1 VESRDPQ
8 SLLDFARSRRPP
20 MGEGGAA
27 VVADEAGAGLVVA
40 LHGLKSALLMVG
52 CVAPMI
58 VVTGGTDVNV
68 DIAVDGE
75 KAAAMARVLRW
86 SGTAA
91 VVSFSQ
97 AMADAMHMLLDRTA
111 AEGAAAADGR
121 PPPPCHIIPQGVTLP
136 DARVSDK
143 IRAEVALALAPALH
157 AGEELAAVGQR
168 KLLLLVAG
176 IRPVKDV
183 LYLAD
188 AVDAAWGAGERLR
201 LVVVGGR
208 LDEEYCQVVEARA
221 RASPGAFVLLSATLS
236 RSGCIEAMR
245 QCAAVV
251 NSSISEGMAGALL
264 EAMATGT
271 AVLARDIEGNRA
283 LAAAAADAVAG
294 GSGGALG
301 ANLDAGGVRLYAT
314 AQGFVAQAESLL
326 LPPGSDAART
336 LGDAG
341 AAASLAMA
349 DAERSQWHA
358 VLDTVFESRAE
369 ANIEAGCPPRA
380 EADAQRSAGNAGAG
394 RLGGAGDGADGH

>member
-1 VESRDPQ
+1 
-8 SLLDFARSRRPP
+8 

-136 DARVSDK
+136 DARVSDA

-176 IRPVKDV
+176 IRPPTTTSRSRSP
-183 LYLAD
+183 APH
-188 AVDAAWGAGERLR
+188 AASS
-201 LVVVGGR
+201 GGR
-208 LDEEYCQVVEARA
+208 WAAGRGVLRGGGGACACV
-221 RASPGAFVLLSATLS
+221 PGRV
-236 RSGCIEAMR
+236 R
-245 QCAAVV
+245 AAVGHTV
-251 NSSISEGMAGALL
+251 S
-264 EAMATGT
+264 
-271 AVLARDIEGNRA
+271 
-283 LAAAAADAVAG
+283 
-294 GSGGALG
+294 
-301 ANLDAGGVRLYAT
+301 VR
-314 AQGFVAQAESLL
+314 V
-326 LPPGSDAART
+326 
-336 LGDAG
+336 
-341 AAASLAMA
+341 
-349 DAERSQWHA
+349 H
-358 VLDTVFESRAE
+358 
-369 ANIEAGCPPRA
+369 
-380 EADAQRSAGNAGAG
+380 
-394 RLGGAGDGADGH
+394 

>member
-1 VESRDPQ
+1 
-8 SLLDFARSRRPP
+8 

-27 VVADEAGAGLVVA
+27 VVADEAGARLVVA

-136 DARVSDK
+136 DARVSDA

-208 LDEEYCQVVEARA
+208 LDEEYCRVVETRA

-283 LAAAAADAVAG
+283 LAAAAAADAVAG

-314 AQGFVAQAESLL
+314 AQDFVAQAESLL
-326 LPPGSDAART
+326 LSPGSDAAQA

-358 VLDTVFESRAE
+358 ALDTVFESRAE
-369 ANIEAGCPPRA
+369 ANIEAG
-380 EADAQRSAGNAGAG
+380 
-394 RLGGAGDGADGH
+394 